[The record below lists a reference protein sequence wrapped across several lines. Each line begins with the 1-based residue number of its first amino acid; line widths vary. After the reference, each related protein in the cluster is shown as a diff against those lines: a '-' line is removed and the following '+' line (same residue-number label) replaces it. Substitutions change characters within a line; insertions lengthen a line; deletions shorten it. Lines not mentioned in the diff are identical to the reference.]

1 MSNERGCGA
10 RAPPPHFG
18 SRTGGAGR
26 GKTTVAEDRVALTQ
40 EGLVKLQEELEH
52 LRNVRRPQ
60 MAASLEQARESN
72 LSTEDEPGFEFAK
85 EEQAQVEKRIL
96 LLEDTVARAE
106 IIDQAAAQRTGT
118 VQLGTTVVV
127 KPEDGPE
134 QTYQIVG
141 SIEEVDV
148 IRGKISDGS
157 PVGKALLGRRAGD
170 MVEVAV
176 PNGNRRLTIVSLT

>member
-1 MSNERGCGA
+1 M
-10 RAPPPHFG
+10 
-18 SRTGGAGR
+18 
-26 GKTTVAEDRVALTQ
+26 AEDRVALTRD
-40 EGLVKLQEELEH
+40 GLAKLQEELEY
-52 LRNVRRPQ
+52 LRTVRRPQ
-60 MAASLEQARESN
+60 VAASLEQARESN

-106 IIDQAAAQRTGT
+106 IIDQDAAQRTGT

-148 IRGKISDGS
+148 IRGKISAGS
-157 PVGKALLGRRAGD
+157 PVGKALLDKRAGET
-170 MVEVAV
+170 VEVAT
-176 PNGNRRLTIVSLT
+176 PNGSRRLTIVSLS